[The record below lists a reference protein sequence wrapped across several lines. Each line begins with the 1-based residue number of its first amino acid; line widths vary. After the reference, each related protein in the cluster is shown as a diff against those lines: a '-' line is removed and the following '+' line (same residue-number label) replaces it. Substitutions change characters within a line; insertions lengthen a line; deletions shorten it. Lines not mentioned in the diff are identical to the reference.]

1 MSLDARQRWLVAAA
15 FVTALG
21 TGYVAGLDED
31 EALRGPAAGTELL
44 AARPAL
50 SNAQPLAATEGGQRA
65 MAWLPPA
72 PQALQAWGDGEAAG
86 EPAAPP
92 PASPARMN
100 SAAAAAA
107 GTTADATAALPEP
120 APALPWRFIGRIDD
134 GPLQR
139 AMLATPQQMHVVAEG
154 DTLDGRWRVQRIEA
168 HAVELLW
175 LPTAQTVRLAW
186 EAP

>member
-31 EALRGPAAGTELL
+31 EALRGQPASADLL

-50 SNAQPLAATEGGQRA
+50 STARPQDPTAPGQRGT
-65 MAWLPPA
+65 AWLPPA
-72 PQALQAWGDGEAAG
+72 PQALQAWGDGQAAG
-86 EPAAPP
+86 APAAPP
-92 PASPARMN
+92 PASTPRM
-100 SAAAAAA
+100 STAAATAAAAAA
-107 GTTADATAALPEP
+107 GATAALPEP

-154 DTLDGRWRVQRIEA
+154 DTLDGRWRVHRIEA
-168 HAVELLW
+168 HAVELMW
-175 LPTAQTVRLAW
+175 LPTAQSVRLAW

>member
-31 EALRGPAAGTELL
+31 EALRPPPASADLL
-44 AARPAL
+44 AARPAP
-50 SNAQPLAATEGGQRA
+50 SAARPQDPTAPGQRGT
-65 MAWLPPA
+65 AWLPPA
-72 PQALQAWGDGEAAG
+72 PQALQAWGDGQAAG
-86 EPAAPP
+86 APAVPP
-92 PASPARMN
+92 PASPPRMN
-100 SAAAAAA
+100 PAA
-107 GTTADATAALPEP
+107 GAAGATAGATTTLPEP

-154 DTLDGRWRVQRIEA
+154 DTLDGRWRVLRIEA